1 MSKLAQLVEQVN
13 QSGKY
18 DSELIIWREGCY
30 YTGRT
35 KTSLRWCKS
44 VESSHVIIKTASH
57 ANSLLKTVKELLQI
71 NS

>member
-1 MSKLAQLVEQVN
+1 MSKLEQLVEQVN

-35 KTSLRWCKS
+35 KTSLRWRKS
-44 VESSHVIIKTASH
+44 VESGHTVIKTASH
-57 ANSLLKTVKELLQI
+57 ANGLLKTVKGLLQC
-71 NS
+71 

>member
-1 MSKLAQLVEQVN
+1 MSKLEQLVEQVN

-18 DSELIIWREGCY
+18 DSELIIWHETCS
-30 YTGRT
+30 YTGRI
-35 KTSLRWCKS
+35 KKSLRWRKS
-44 VESSHVIIKTASH
+44 ADFGHVVIDTAVH